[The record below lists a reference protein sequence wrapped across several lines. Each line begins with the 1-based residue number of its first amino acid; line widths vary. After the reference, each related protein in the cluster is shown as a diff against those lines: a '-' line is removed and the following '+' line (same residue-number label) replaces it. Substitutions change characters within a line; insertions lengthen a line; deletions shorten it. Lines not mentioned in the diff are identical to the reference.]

1 MANYLVAE
9 WSNTGNVLLNPPQ
22 LEALASRSVI
32 ARDGFAVGN
41 AVLMQYKAELSEGN
55 ILSIHGKLLMSF
67 ICRKM
72 YSLTRD
78 FQVSFH
84 KKAISVELFK

>member
-1 MANYLVAE
+1 MAKYLVVE
-9 WSNTGNVLLNPPQ
+9 WSKTGNLLLNPLQ

-41 AVLMQYKAELSEGN
+41 AVLMQYKTELSEGK
-55 ILSIHGKLLMSF
+55 ILSIHGELLMSF
-67 ICRKM
+67 MCRKM

-78 FQVSFH
+78 F
-84 KKAISVELFK
+84 